1 MSLKSLLCPIE
12 LGRGISG
19 RFRAFKSSV
28 LIVLNKH
35 MRRERPKRTSEK
47 SYITQ
52 KIWNWFCIWPIASK
66 NLIRDSFDW
75 FSFPSDRA
83 RWRAAINWYW
93 PVDEIY
99 PFGTKR
105 NVVWKRVWNTSVAIL
120 SKDYNTNWCFALP
133 LKTCNFWEGP
143 IWEHPRICIFTFYVY
158 LKICRL
164 KSAEVDL
171 WKFLDKPEWDTL
183 TWIL

>member
-1 MSLKSLLCPIE
+1 MSLKSLFCRIE

-52 KIWNWFCIWPIASK
+52 KIWNWFCIWPTASK

-93 PVDEIY
+93 AGWWNIS
-99 PFGTKR
+99 
-105 NVVWKRVWNTSVAIL
+105 VWNETDSSL
-120 SKDYNTNWCFALP
+120 EKSL
-133 LKTCNFWEGP
+133 
-143 IWEHPRICIFTFYVY
+143 EHLGRHSQQRLQYKLMFCASFEVTFGRDLFGNIHEYVSSLFTY
-158 LKICRL
+158 I
-164 KSAEVDL
+164 
-171 WKFLDKPEWDTL
+171 
-183 TWIL
+183 